1 VQAAG
6 IMLAI
11 FTARL
16 AGGSKDNACAP
27 SIRKEV
33 KIMPQANQQKCH
45 KCGKT
50 FPSQRELNEHEKQCK

>member
-1 VQAAG
+1 
-6 IMLAI
+6 MLAI

-16 AGGSKDNACAP
+16 ASGAKDNAGAP
-27 SIRKEV
+27 FSRKEV

-50 FPSQRELNEHEKQCK
+50 FPSQRELSEHEKQCN